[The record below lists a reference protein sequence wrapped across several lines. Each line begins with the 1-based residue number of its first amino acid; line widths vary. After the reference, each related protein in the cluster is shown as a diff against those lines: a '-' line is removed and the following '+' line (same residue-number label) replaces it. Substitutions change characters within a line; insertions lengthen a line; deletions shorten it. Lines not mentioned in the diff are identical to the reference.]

1 MMEYL
6 RGLLGIAVLILIAF
20 AFSEN
25 KRGVRWRIV
34 GVGVGMQVVIALVL
48 LKIPLISHAFLYLN
62 RAVIALQDATRAGTS
77 FVFGYVGGGDAPF
90 AVTNAGAMTVLA
102 FQSLA
107 LILVIGGLSALLWH
121 WRILPLIV
129 KAFSWALQ
137 RTLGIGGAV
146 GVASAANIFVGMV
159 ESPLLV
165 KPYIPRLTKSEMFVV
180 MTVGLATIAGTMM
193 VLYATIVSGILP
205 NAIAHLLVASMI
217 NVPAAIMIARIMVPE
232 VEGAKGTEGEPE
244 IHYAG
249 SMDAITRG
257 TSEGLAL
264 FLNVIAMLVVLVALI
279 ALANSALSLLPDI
292 GGQAI
297 TLQRILGVI
306 MAPYVWLMGIP
317 WQEATTA
324 GSLMGTKIV
333 LNEFIAYTEMV
344 KLPMGTLSRNS
355 EIILTYA
362 FCGFANFGS
371 LGIMLGGLIS
381 MAPERRSEI
390 AGLGLRSIVS
400 GTLATSLTGTIV
412 GLMHI

>member
-1 MMEYL
+1 MEYV
-6 RGLLGIAVLILIAF
+6 RGIFGIAVLVLIAYL
-20 AFSEN
+20 FSES
-25 KRGVRWRIV
+25 KRRVSWRIV
-34 GVGVGMQVVIALVL
+34 GIGLGLQVAIALIL
-48 LKIPLISHAFLYLN
+48 LKIPVVSHAFLYLN
-62 RAVIALQDATRAGTS
+62 RAVVALQDSTRAGTS

-90 AVTNAGAMTVLA
+90 AVTNAGALSILA

-121 WRILPLIV
+121 WRVLPMIV
-129 KAFSWALQ
+129 KGFSWALQ

-165 KPYIPRLTKSEMFVV
+165 KPYIPRLTRSEMFIV

-193 VLYATIVSGILP
+193 VIYATIIGKLIP
-205 NAIAHLLVASMI
+205 NAIAHLLIASMI
-217 NVPAAIMIARIMVPE
+217 NVPAAIMVARIMVPE
-232 VEGAKGTEGEPE
+232 AKDAAGTEGEPQ

-257 TSEGLAL
+257 TGEGLGL
-264 FLNVIAMLVVLVALI
+264 YLNVIAMLIVLVALV
-279 ALANSALSLLPDI
+279 ALANAILSLFPAV
-292 GGQAI
+292 GGEAI
-297 TLQRILGVI
+297 TLQRILGLI
-306 MAPYVWLMGIP
+306 MAPYVWLMGVP
-317 WQEATTA
+317 WHDAMTA
-324 GSLMGTKIV
+324 GGLMGTKII
-333 LNEFIAYTEMV
+333 LNEFIAYSNMAN
-344 KLPMGTLSRNS
+344 LAPGTLSHNT

-371 LGIMLGGLIS
+371 LGIMLGGLIA

-400 GTLATSLTGTIV
+400 GTLATSFTGAIV